1 MTLDF
6 VKFIFTAQ
14 CKLTRFHSV
23 LFALVVLSKVLESME
38 EHKLI
43 VKKAPSELEQNPTK
57 EWN

>member
-6 VKFIFTAQ
+6 LNYIFTAQ
-14 CKLTRFHSV
+14 CKLTRFCSV

-43 VKKAPSELEQNPTK
+43 VKKAPFELEQNPVK
-57 EWN
+57 K